1 MSRTIRWGRFEW
13 DEEKSELNKR
23 KHGVDFKDAT
33 EVFKDLDRVIAHD
46 EGHNQEEQRF
56 YMIELVKGRVATI
69 RFTYRGTYVRL
80 IGAGY
85 WRKGREIYEKEKKH
99 RSR

>member
-1 MSRTIRWGRFEW
+1 MGKTIRWGQFEW
-13 DEEKSELNKR
+13 DEEKSELNK
-23 KHGVDFKDAT
+23 KVHGLDLKEAT
-33 EVFKDLDRVIAHD
+33 EVFKDPDRVPAID
-46 EGHNQEEQRF
+46 EGHNQEEERF
-56 YMIELVKGRVATI
+56 YMIGLVKGKVATI

-85 WRKGREIYEKEKKH
+85 WRKGRKTYEKEKKN